1 MQRTL
6 FLVKPDGVQ
15 RGLVGAIVARLER
28 RGLKL
33 IGLKMMRIS
42 NDVAARH
49 YAEHQGKPF
58 FDGLIAF
65 ITSGPVVA
73 MIWEG
78 REAVTVVRSLMGAT
92 DPLKASPGTIRGD
105 LALDLGMNLIHGSD
119 SPARADTEIAL
130 FFSQGELHDY
140 ERTVDRSIREKHQ
153 RAPVWKGGRPSEPRC
168 GKASAI
174 VTRVTVIGSAG

>member
-6 FLVKPDGVQ
+6 VLVKPDGVQ
-15 RGLVGAIVARLER
+15 RGLVGAIVGRLEG

-33 IGLKMMRIS
+33 IGLKMMRITKA
-42 NDVAARH
+42 VAARH

-58 FDGLIAF
+58 YDGLIAF

-78 REAVTVVRSLMGAT
+78 RDAVTVVRSLMGAT
-92 DPLKASPGTIRGD
+92 DPLKAAPGTIRGD

-119 SPARADTEIAL
+119 SPARAETEIAL

-140 ERTVDRSIREKHQ
+140 DRTVDRWIRE
-153 RAPVWKGGRPSEPRC
+153 
-168 GKASAI
+168 
-174 VTRVTVIGSAG
+174 

>member
-6 FLVKPDGVQ
+6 VLVKPDGVQ
-15 RGLVGAIVARLER
+15 RGLLGAIVARLER

-42 NDVAARH
+42 TDVAARH
-49 YAEHQGKPF
+49 YAEHRGKPF

-119 SPARADTEIAL
+119 SPGRAETEIAL
-130 FFSQGELHDY
+130 FFEGRELHEYD
-140 ERTVDRSIREKHQ
+140 RTADRWIRE
-153 RAPVWKGGRPSEPRC
+153 
-168 GKASAI
+168 
-174 VTRVTVIGSAG
+174 